1 MGVRFLVNFVLLA
14 LPIGITLGVLLGLQ
28 QHKDATGGGPIFGG
42 DDDQPGKT
50 PSNNKFTHVQNCD
63 KSFGIHP
70 DSKGQNYTRKY
81 HFFKSHRTWHA
92 GFVYQASSIK
102 PRRFVVRPPKPDR
115 TLVTPQCRCTASAV
129 VVLHAGDGVAG
140 SSG

>member
-28 QHKDATGGGPIFGG
+28 QHRDATGGGPIFGG

-50 PSNNKFTHVQNCD
+50 PSNNKLTHVQNCD

-81 HFFKSHRTWHA
+81 HFFKSQSTCRLRLSSL
-92 GFVYQASSIK
+92 VNQALSI
-102 PRRFVVRPPKPDR
+102 VVRPPGPDR
-115 TLVTPQCRCTASAV
+115 TLVTPQRRCTASAV
-129 VVLHAGDGVAG
+129 VVLHAGDSVAG